1 MGREGPKEGN
11 TELSGKRKR
20 GTTRNRQ
27 ATKEGRRVNERAHYP
42 CRMHARALPPSS
54 KALSFRPACFER
66 VNKRSIQREKTKE
79 KS

>member
-42 CRMHARALPPSS
+42 CRMHARAPSEF
-54 KALSFRPACFER
+54 KGFVFPAGMFRE
-66 VNKRSIQREKTKE
+66 S
-79 KS
+79 